1 MYVCMYVK
9 RGIRIK
15 EQKHQNKL
23 LYLDFKEKNLH
34 RSDRNFLCILLI
46 KMPSLGLQLRVV
58 CTTFS
63 VQQDTFN
70 IYVHID
76 IYIYIYFKVSVV

>member
-9 RGIRIK
+9 RGITIK

-23 LYLDFKEKNLH
+23 LYLDFKGKNLH
-34 RSDRNFLCILLI
+34 RSDRNFLCVLLI

-76 IYIYIYFKVSVV
+76 IYIYIYILK